1 MNAAD
6 YLILATL
13 GISMVAALMRGLVS
27 EVMSLAVWALAL
39 WISATTSGVFAGSF
53 LTGIE
58 QPAVRLGG
66 AYISIFLL
74 VLVLG
79 GMLTWVIRRII
90 WKTGLSSTD
99 RWLGALFGFIR
110 GLLIVFA
117 VVIFAGFTAIPKQPM
132 WQQSLLLP
140 SVQTAVRGLSQYLP
154 LSVKS
159 FLSYPTIAKLTELTE
174 APESVQQAKAPTSA
188 QPGPKN
194 SSSTEPKNSSSTEPK
209 NSSSTEPKP
218 PRKPAVSRPKTSTS
232 KAN

>member
-6 YLILATL
+6 YVILAIL

-39 WISATTSGVFAGSF
+39 WISATTSGAFAGNF

-79 GMLTWVIRRII
+79 GMLTYVIRRII

-99 RWLGALFGFIR
+99 RWLGALFGFMR

-117 VVIFAGFTAIPKQPM
+117 VVIFAGFTAIPKQPV
-132 WQQSLLLP
+132 WQKSLLLP

-159 FLSYPTIAKLTELTE
+159 FLSYPTVAKLTEASE
-174 APESVQQAKAPTSA
+174 AAKSA
-188 QPGPKN
+188 TAHDA
-194 SSSTEPKNSSSTEPK
+194 STELTNS
-209 NSSSTEPKP
+209 
-218 PRKPAVSRPKTSTS
+218 RKPAVTRPKTSTS

>member
-6 YLILATL
+6 YLILAIL

-39 WISATTSGVFAGSF
+39 WISATTSGVFAGNF
-53 LTGIE
+53 LSGIE
-58 QPAVRLGG
+58 QPAVRLGS
-66 AYISIFLL
+66 AYISIFML

-79 GMLTWVIRRII
+79 GMLTWVIRRIV

-99 RWLGALFGFIR
+99 RWLGALFGFMR

-117 VVIFAGFTAIPKQPM
+117 VVIFAGFTAIPKQPI

-140 SVQTAVRGLSQYLP
+140 SVQTAVWGLSQYLP
-154 LSVKS
+154 PSVRS
-159 FLSYPTIAKLTELTE
+159 FLRYPSIAKLTESPE
-174 APESVQQAKAPTSA
+174 AAESVQQAAESVQQAKAPAPNSA
-188 QPGPKN
+188 KPGSKN
-194 SSSTEPKNSSSTEPK
+194 PS
-209 NSSSTEPKP
+209 
-218 PRKPAVSRPKTSTS
+218 KPAVTQPKTSTS

>member
-13 GISMVAALMRGLVS
+13 GISMVAALMRGFVS

-39 WISATTSGVFAGSF
+39 WISATTSGVFAGNF
-53 LTGIE
+53 LSGIE

-66 AYISIFLL
+66 AYISIFML

-79 GMLTWVIRRII
+79 GMLTWVIRRIV

-99 RWLGALFGFIR
+99 RWLGALFGFMR

-132 WQQSLLLP
+132 WQQSVLLP
-140 SVQTAVRGLSQYLP
+140 SVQTAALGLSQYLP
-154 LSVKS
+154 LSVRS
-159 FLSYPTIAKLTELTE
+159 FIRYPSIAKLTQSTP
-174 APESVQQAKAPTSA
+174 AAESVQPAPTPA
-188 QPGPKN
+188 NPAKPG
-194 SSSTEPKNSSSTEPK
+194 STAPTNA
-209 NSSSTEPKP
+209 
-218 PRKPAVSRPKTSTS
+218 RKPAVTRPKTPTS
-232 KAN
+232 KEN

>member
-6 YLILATL
+6 YVILAIL
-13 GISMVAALMRGLVS
+13 GISMFAALMRGLVS

-39 WISATTSGVFAGSF
+39 WISATTSGAFASNF

-66 AYISIFLL
+66 AYLSIFLL

-99 RWLGALFGFIR
+99 RWLGALFGFMR
-110 GLLIVFA
+110 GLLIVFS

-132 WQQSLLLP
+132 WQESLLLP
-140 SVQTAVRGLSQYLP
+140 TMQTAARGLSQYLP
-154 LSVKS
+154 ASVHR
-159 FLSYPTIAKLTELTE
+159 FLSYPVVAKMREASGAAESAQQAQLPTAPKASQQGSSELTNP
-174 APESVQQAKAPTSA
+174 A
-188 QPGPKN
+188 
-194 SSSTEPKNSSSTEPK
+194 
-209 NSSSTEPKP
+209 
-218 PRKPAVSRPKTSTS
+218 KPAVTRPKTPTS